1 MTESV
6 AQVTARV
13 INRILTDS
21 GRPERTL
28 RDEDA
33 LVGTLGLDS
42 LDLAVLVVG
51 LEQALGVDPFRQGAR
66 PVTTFG
72 ELVRL
77 YESVLSES
85 GRPPSDGSA
94 ASGRGQN
101 A

>member
-1 MTESV
+1 M
-6 AQVTARV
+6 
-13 INRILTDS
+13 
-21 GRPERTL
+21 L

-66 PVTTFG
+66 PVTSFG
-72 ELVRL
+72 ELVKL
-77 YESVLSES
+77 YEGVLS
-85 GRPPSDGSA
+85 GDGPSRDDRSA
-94 ASGRGQN
+94 ASGREQG